1 MYKYKK
7 RKLEDFFEYKEG
19 AKIMKKTIAIFALL
33 IVLLGIF
40 TFTNK
45 VYAAERIIDNETES
59 KIVELKESQTKSLK
73 EYQDKYGSDIYGLVA
88 YILNIVRIYSIPF
101 CFLGIT
107 IGAIHR
113 YIIGI
118 RKLDTLEKGMGLI
131 VTFVTLLIICQV
143 LPLAF
148 AMFVKFGRG

>member
-1 MYKYKK
+1 MMYKYKK

-59 KIVELKESQTKSLK
+59 KIVELKDTKINMD
-73 EYQDKYGSDIYGLVA
+73 QIFMD
-88 YILNIVRIYSIPF
+88 
-101 CFLGIT
+101 
-107 IGAIHR
+107 
-113 YIIGI
+113 
-118 RKLDTLEKGMGLI
+118 
-131 VTFVTLLIICQV
+131 
-143 LPLAF
+143 
-148 AMFVKFGRG
+148 